1 MEKETHQKYTEDE
14 LNERLRSGKISTIDK
29 ELQRKILKGETLTEE
44 EKKQFGMDFEEWKF
58 YHDTEREHMVEG
70 FRWGVWPILFICGFF
85 LLSSAISNTKYLRVD
100 PSAGTS
106 VWVTTIVSWVLAAA
120 SIIGAFWMKNHGHRL
135 KMRQLEKEQELLQA
149 YVHEDMDENEEKGSN
164 LSENMSDACEKTSE
178 MHGKMSGKRSVSLFE
193 KAALAENQ
201 DDKSS
206 KTGE

>member
-1 MEKETHQKYTEDE
+1 MEKETHRKYTEEE
-14 LNERLRSGKISTIDK
+14 LNERIRSGKISTIDK

-70 FRWGVWPILFICGFF
+70 FRWGIWPILFICGFF
-85 LLSSAISNTKYLRVD
+85 LLSSAVANTKYLRVD

-149 YVHEDMDENEEKGSN
+149 YVHEGIDADEEKESE
-164 LSENMSDACEKTSE
+164 LSENMSTRGKKTSE
-178 MHGKMSGKRSVSLFE
+178 TDEKMSEKRPASLFE
-193 KAALAENQ
+193 KAALAGNRDE
-201 DDKSS
+201 KSLE
-206 KTGE
+206 TEE

>member
-1 MEKETHQKYTEDE
+1 MEKETHRKYTEDE

-149 YVHEDMDENEEKGSN
+149 YVHEGMDEEEKGSD
-164 LSENMSDACEKTSE
+164 LSEDMSDACEKTSE
-178 MHGKMSGKRSVSLFE
+178 IHEKMSENKSSSLFE
-193 KAALAENQ
+193 KAALAANI
-201 DDKSS
+201 DDKPS
-206 KTGE
+206 KTEE

>member
-1 MEKETHQKYTEDE
+1 MEKETHRKYTEEE
-14 LNERLRSGKISTIDK
+14 LNERIRSGKISTIDK

-70 FRWGVWPILFICGFF
+70 FRWGIWPILFICGFF
-85 LLSSAISNTKYLRVD
+85 LLSSAVANTKYLRVD

-106 VWVTTIVSWVLAAA
+106 VWVTTIISWVLAAA

-149 YVHEDMDENEEKGSN
+149 YVHEDMDENEEKGSD

>member
-1 MEKETHQKYTEDE
+1 MEKETHRKYTEDE

-29 ELQRKILKGETLTEE
+29 ELQRKILKGETLTED

-70 FRWGVWPILFICGFF
+70 FRWSVWPILFICGFF

-149 YVHEDMDENEEKGSN
+149 YVHEGMDEGVEKGSD

-178 MHGKMSGKRSVSLFE
+178 THEKMSENKSTSLFE
-193 KAALAENQ
+193 KAALAANMN
-201 DDKSS
+201 DNPL
-206 KTGE
+206 KTEK